1 MTEMTSYKGIKVLNY
16 AADDWGDDDD
26 PGTPRSNDDEGDSI
40 KSYSDETPSPRKVNS
55 KPFDSNFL
63 LGILVGILIHKYF
76 I

>member
-1 MTEMTSYKGIKVLNY
+1 MTSYKGIKVLNY

-26 PGTPRSNDDEGDSI
+26 DPGTPRSNDDEGNSN
-40 KSYSDETPSPRKVNS
+40 KSLSDETPSPRKNNS

-63 LGILVGILIHKYF
+63 LGILIGILIHKYF